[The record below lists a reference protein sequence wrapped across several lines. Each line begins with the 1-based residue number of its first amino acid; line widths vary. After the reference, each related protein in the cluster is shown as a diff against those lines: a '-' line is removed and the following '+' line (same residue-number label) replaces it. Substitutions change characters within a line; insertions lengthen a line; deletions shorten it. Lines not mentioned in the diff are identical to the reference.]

1 MKKIFLTY
9 ILLAICLNSFS
20 QDASSI
26 IPKPAFI
33 SYPQSTEPFLLT
45 NKLSIFYE
53 DPYLPQAAYLKEN
66 IAKQIGI
73 ELEIQKNTP
82 TKETTKMGIYLVP
95 LSSSN
100 YTPEKYELNINKQ
113 TISIEYYDLRGLI
126 NGIQS
131 LLQLIPIGQF
141 KSANISPVHI
151 EDQPRF
157 SYRGMH
163 LDVVRHI
170 FPVSYIKKYI
180 DYLEL
185 KWMHT
190 PN

>member
-73 ELEIQKNTP
+73 ELEIQKIP
-82 TKETTKMGIYLVP
+82 QQKKP
-95 LSSSN
+95 LN
-100 YTPEKYELNINKQ
+100 WAFTLFPFHHQI
-113 TISIEYYDLRGLI
+113 
-126 NGIQS
+126 
-131 LLQLIPIGQF
+131 IP
-141 KSANISPVHI
+141 
-151 EDQPRF
+151 
-157 SYRGMH
+157 
-163 LDVVRHI
+163 
-170 FPVSYIKKYI
+170 
-180 DYLEL
+180 L
-185 KWMHT
+185 KNM
-190 PN
+190 N